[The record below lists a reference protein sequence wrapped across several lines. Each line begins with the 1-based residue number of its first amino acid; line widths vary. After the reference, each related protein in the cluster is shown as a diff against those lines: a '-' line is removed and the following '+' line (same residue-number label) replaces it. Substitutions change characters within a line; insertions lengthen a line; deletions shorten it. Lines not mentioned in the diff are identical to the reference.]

1 MKLNVT
7 KLILVG
13 VLASSGLST
22 HAVTITLSTPGNAG
36 TFASASTILFS
47 DAGSSLLLPKG
58 NANLTNSSTTATK
71 TFFDDLVFT
80 ITTGMNLSLTA
91 VPAPLLVTGF
101 TESLYRTTA
110 PSPYTAV
117 VTNPLPLASLVSST
131 TATSWNWNNLA
142 AGTYTLQY
150 SGTLVK
156 ASFLVPN
163 VVGSYTSVIQLAPV
177 PEPETYALLLSGLG
191 LLGFMARR
199 KKSA

>member
-1 MKLNVT
+1 
-7 KLILVG
+7 
-13 VLASSGLST
+13 
-22 HAVTITLSTPGNAG
+22 
-36 TFASASTILFS
+36 
-47 DAGSSLLLPKG
+47 LLLPKG

-91 VPAPLLVTGF
+91 VPVPLLVTGF

-110 PSPYTAV
+110 ASPYTAV

-131 TATSWNWNNLA
+131 TATSWNNLA

-150 SGTLVK
+150 SATLVK